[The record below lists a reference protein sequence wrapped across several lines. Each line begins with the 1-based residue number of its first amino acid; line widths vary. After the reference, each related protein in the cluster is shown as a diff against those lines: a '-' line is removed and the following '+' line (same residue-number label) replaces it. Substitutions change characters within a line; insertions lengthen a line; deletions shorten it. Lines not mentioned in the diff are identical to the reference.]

1 MRRLLTAACWLLALG
16 GALTSCSIMTDEPE
30 DCDYGCWLQLHYT
43 YNILDVEAAPK
54 YVKDAT
60 VYVYDS
66 LGQYVKRIV
75 ATQEELAQQGYRV
88 KVDGL
93 EPGDYDFV
101 VWSGAGAS
109 AYTVAGDTR
118 RKGDFRLSLTQ
129 RDGTSAKEL
138 PALFHGQLTTAHCD
152 NTFAE
157 YYVELMKNTNQLA
170 CLVVPVTAAP
180 TPLSADDYTMKLV
193 TANSVMDATNRP
205 TATATTTYEP
215 YEQEAVTLDDA
226 EYGELHGVRYSL
238 STLRLMGDRSCR
250 LVLEKTATGEELL
263 SISLPEFVGQMGTLY
278 TNLGRPLTVQEY
290 LDRQDFYTLVF
301 FVTGDLEQLL
311 QLQVNSWRL
320 RAFNHIK
327 L

>member
-1 MRRLLTAACWLLALG
+1 MRRLLAAACCLLALG
-16 GALTSCSIMTDEPE
+16 WAVTSCSLMKDEPE

-54 YVKDAT
+54 YVKDAY

-66 LGQYVKRIV
+66 LGQYVKRV
-75 ATQEELAQQGYRV
+75 VVNHDELEQNGYRV

-93 EPGDYDFV
+93 EQGDYQFV

-109 AYTVAGDTR
+109 QYTVAGDTR
-118 RKGDFRLSLTQ
+118 RMADFRLSLTQ
-129 RDGTSAKEL
+129 RDGRSATML
-138 PALFHGQLTTAHCD
+138 PPLFHGQLATVHCD

-157 YYVELMKNTNQLA
+157 HDVELMKNTNQLA
-170 CLVVPVTAAP
+170 CLVVPVTMEP
-180 TPLSADDYTMKLV
+180 TALTADDYTMKLV
-193 TANSVMDATNRP
+193 TANSVMDADNHP
-205 TATATTTYEP
+205 TTTTTTTYEP
-215 YEQEAVTLDDA
+215 YEQAAVTLNDA

-238 STLRLMGDRSCR
+238 STLRLMGDRDCR
-250 LVLEKTATGEELL
+250 LVLEKTATGEQLL
-263 SISLPEFVGQMGTLY
+263 SISLPEYVGQMGTLY